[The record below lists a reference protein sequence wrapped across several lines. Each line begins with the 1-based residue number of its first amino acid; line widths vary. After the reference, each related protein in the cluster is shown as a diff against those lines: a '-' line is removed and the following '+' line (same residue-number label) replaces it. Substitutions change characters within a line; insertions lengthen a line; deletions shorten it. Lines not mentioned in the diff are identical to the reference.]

1 MATTINREE
10 ANERRTRATDMVDK
24 LLVERQEMLRLFCQV
39 SGLEPYN
46 SDKPVP
52 EALSEFCQVLM
63 DYMAF
68 GHFEIYD
75 RISRQEERRNS
86 VMRVAQEVYPKVVDA
101 TDAAVAF
108 NDKYD
113 SSEHDIV
120 LDELSADLSA
130 LGEELAVRVEMED
143 KLVAAMMV

>member
-1 MATTINREE
+1 MATTRED
-10 ANERRTRATDMVDK
+10 ANERRVRATEMVDK

-46 SDKPVP
+46 SEKPVQ
-52 EALSEFCQVLM
+52 EALGEFCQVLM

-75 RISRQEERRNS
+75 RISRNEERRSS
-86 VMRVAQEVYPKVVDA
+86 VVRVAEEVYPKVVEA

-113 SSEHDIV
+113 SSDHEIV
-120 LDELSADLSA
+120 LDQLSQDLSV
-130 LGEELAVRVEMED
+130 LGEKLATRVEMED
-143 KLVAAMMV
+143 KLVAAMKV

>member
-1 MATTINREE
+1 MATSREE
-10 ANERRTRATDMVDK
+10 ANERRKRATEMVDK

-46 SDKPVP
+46 SAKPVQ
-52 EALSEFCQVLM
+52 EVLGEFCQVLM

-75 RISRQEERRNS
+75 RISRNEERRSS
-86 VMRVAQEVYPKVVDA
+86 VIRVAQEVYPKVVEA

-113 SSEHDIV
+113 SSEHQV
-120 LDELSADLSA
+120 ELDQLSHDLSV
-130 LGEELAVRVEMED
+130 LGEELATRVEMED

>member
-1 MATTINREE
+1 MATTREE
-10 ANERRTRATDMVDK
+10 ANERRVRATEMVDK

-46 SDKPVP
+46 SEKPVQ
-52 EALSEFCQVLM
+52 EALGEFCQVLM

-75 RISRQEERRNS
+75 RISRNEERRSS
-86 VMRVAQEVYPKVVDA
+86 VVRVAEEVYPKVVEA

-113 SSEHDIV
+113 SSDHEIV
-120 LDELSADLSA
+120 LDQLSQDLSV
-130 LGEELAVRVEMED
+130 LGEKLATRVEMED
-143 KLVAAMMV
+143 KLVAAMKV